1 MTSASTPPPGPAG
14 TDEALEPVR
23 AWLLGAARADARRLR
38 AEAAADADR
47 LLARA
52 KAEAAAILAE
62 ARAQGTAEGASL
74 GTAEQA
80 RRRRH
85 DRRLLLEAERQ
96 AYEELRARS
105 RAAVRALRDDPG
117 YPALGERLARLAQ
130 AAAGPGAVVSQHP
143 DGGVVAEAP
152 GVRVDCT
159 LDGLAAR
166 AVDALGEEVTGLW
179 TP

>member
-1 MTSASTPPPGPAG
+1 MTAAASSPPGADG
-14 TDEALEPVR
+14 ALEPVR
-23 AWLLGAARADARRLR
+23 AWLLGAARADARRRR
-38 AEAAADADR
+38 AAAAADADR
-47 LLARA
+47 QLARA

-62 ARAQGTAEGASL
+62 AREQGTAEGASL
-74 GTAEQA
+74 GAAEQA
-80 RRRRH
+80 RRRRQA
-85 DRRLLLEAERQ
+85 RRLLLEAERQ

-117 YPALGERLARLAQ
+117 YPALYERLARLAQ